1 MRVGIIGTGQMG
13 SMLATAWLSAGLA
26 PPLLVNTR
34 TRGKAQA
41 LAREFPGQ
49 LEIVDDQRAL
59 ADACDAIFVC
69 AKAPDARS
77 IIEYIAPSLR
87 ADQWLAATNSTT
99 PLSWLESA
107 APCRTAKIIPSL
119 TQYAHAGIVLIMP
132 GERLTYD
139 GADEFY
145 DLISLIGA
153 PYTIGEQQVRIY
165 SDLTSCGPAF
175 LADWLESMVFAAI
188 EHGVPEA
195 AARFLVGEMAYG
207 VGQLVGR
214 EHFALSEIVD
224 RVSVPGGVTSAGL
237 RVLRDA
243 QQGLFGRVFAA
254 TASHVH
260 ERPDNRTGNR
270 AAYDDPRVPNPGGG
284 MPGDQD
290 PGDPNRGPARSGRPS
305 SREGGSRGQ

>member
-13 SMLATAWLSAGLA
+13 SMLATAWLSAGLT

-34 TRGKAQA
+34 TRWKA
-41 LAREFPGQ
+41 LALTREFPDEV
-49 LEIVDDQRAL
+49 EIVDDPSSL

-69 AKAPDARS
+69 AKAADARS
-77 IIEYIAPSLR
+77 IIQHIAPSLR
-87 ADQWLAATNSTT
+87 AEQWLATTNSTT
-99 PLSWLESA
+99 PLSWLESVT
-107 APCRTAKIIPSL
+107 PCRIAKIIPSI

-132 GERLTYD
+132 GERLTDD

-153 PYTIGEQQVRIY
+153 PYTIEEQEVRIY

-175 LADWLESMVFAAI
+175 LADWLESMVIAAT
-188 EHGVPEA
+188 ERGVPGT
-195 AARFLVGEMAYG
+195 AARFLIGQMAYG

-214 EHFALSEIVD
+214 EHFTLSEIID

-243 QQGLFGRVFAA
+243 QQGVFGRVFAV
-254 TASHVH
+254 TSSHRH
-260 ERPDNRTGNR
+260 ES
-270 AAYDDPRVPNPGGG
+270 PGGL
-284 MPGDQD
+284 
-290 PGDPNRGPARSGRPS
+290 
-305 SREGGSRGQ
+305 